1 MITTLMLMLLLLL
14 SGGGPNPTTSTLP
27 LLHNTTPLLKLASA
41 QQQTAVAP
49 NLLNPWMLDLRDRLA
64 TDPEKRKEYDDED
77 EMDLENPPETEPI
90 DVDEEGAE
98 ELFVGIPRELWTPIY
113 TNRMMPVVAAEEP
126 QQEAVTK
133 LSSDDDDDET
143 VDETTTTDNNNNYYN
158 DLVLRRTVEETTTT
172 DNNNNNYND
181 LVPVVLGGDD
191 EYEYEYYYPMDVVG
205 EKTMNA
211 AVLLVPEDV
220 AEEETNDALLVPEE
234 DVAEEETNDVLSTT
248 IKLVGV
254 PRRVFPQGGVRG
266 LLSAVSTTSTDDDD
280 DDETVE
286 TTTTT
291 TDYSNYGYE
300 FDYINYDDLAP
311 GGDDEYE
318 YEYYYPTDVAEEET
332 NAAVLLVPEED
343 VAEEETNAV
352 LLVGVPRRD
361 VQVG

>member
-1 MITTLMLMLLLLL
+1 M
-14 SGGGPNPTTSTLP
+14 G
-27 LLHNTTPLLKLASA
+27 
-41 QQQTAVAP
+41 
-49 NLLNPWMLDLRDRLA
+49 
-64 TDPEKRKEYDDED
+64 
-77 EMDLENPPETEPI
+77 EMN
-90 DVDEEGAE
+90 
-98 ELFVGIPRELWTPIY
+98 
-113 TNRMMPVVAAEEP
+113 
-126 QQEAVTK
+126 
-133 LSSDDDDDET
+133 
-143 VDETTTTDNNNNYYN
+143 
-158 DLVLRRTVEETTTT
+158 
-172 DNNNNNYND
+172 
-181 LVPVVLGGDD
+181 
-191 EYEYEYYYPMDVVG
+191 
-205 EKTMNA
+205 
-211 AVLLVPEDV
+211 AVLLVPE
-220 AEEETNDALLVPEE
+220 PE
-234 DVAEEETNDVLSTT
+234 DLTEEETNDVLSTT

-266 LLSAVSTTSTDDDD
+266 LLSAVSTTSTDD